1 MAKSKKPT
9 GVTVT
14 RSGNNY
20 TAKWICGDK
29 DYLGGQQLRYRAY
42 IGTFGTSNF
51 QWTEWTYKTVSAS
64 QRSAALNNAFALTD
78 FYPYYN
84 KVLAIVQVEV
94 RGNRKDYTT
103 TKGSG
108 AKKKTTKH
116 SFTWSDWTHGNYN
129 FAVPNL
135 PTITAELDSELAN
148 KTLFSWSSANNKENQ
163 PLVDYQYQSI
173 LVTDSNETDGS
184 KLTWD
189 SSNAG
194 WRTGTGSSV
203 AIAESATGSHTRWV
217 RVRARNCR
225 GVTSPWRYAKHVYA
239 TPNEPDNVELPTAS
253 VEVHPSYYRVSLHW
267 NNPSDAAHP
276 VDAILVQYAIAVPT
290 ATMGCPSSATWND
303 GARLAPKQGT
313 DGYTFTIN
321 DTLDADEC
329 LFLRV
334 TAQHDTDTNI
344 SPSDAILAL
353 RGALA
358 NPTAL
363 SVTTDDSTHKATV
376 TATNNSTVPGAFLA
390 ITYRTTNVE
399 ESFIVGVIPNGQSSA
414 TVQCPDWSQETA
426 VAFGVQA
433 IVGTAT
439 AKTRAD
445 GVTSYSLDVEMES
458 LTTLWSGG
466 TVPVAPTGITAAPTD
481 REGTVKLTW
490 NWSWEDAN
498 KAIISWADHSDAWE
512 STSEP
517 SSYEVGNIHA
527 ASWNVAGLETGK
539 TWYFRVR
546 LIQETANGT
555 TYGPWSAMA
564 SVDLSSAPAVPTLL
578 LDKAVITE
586 DGTVTASW
594 GYSSTDGTSQAYA
607 EICTATISGGGIVY
621 GNVIAHT
628 LTAQHITLSAA
639 ELAWTAGQTYLLC
652 VRVVSASGKV
662 SDGWSAPVSVAVAE
676 PLTAAIT
683 QSSLVASGGA
693 YELQTMPL
701 TVTVTGA
708 GTGGTTLLAIE
719 RAQDYQMA
727 RPDGETTNGFENETV
742 LLMEQTG
749 ETQMTVNVADLLGAL
764 DDGARYRI
772 VATVKDGFGQSAE
785 TTREFTVNWSHQA
798 LVPTATIALDRKYN
812 AVKITP
818 IPPNG
823 TVEGDTFDIYRLTAD
838 APELIVRDGGW
849 NTTYVDPYPAIR
861 ELGGHRVVFKTA
873 NGDYITAENDLA
885 WYDTN
890 EEQGDFLDLDYSII
904 DFGTGTVQGH
914 FNLELS
920 ASFEKDFNL
929 TEYLGGSIV
938 GDWNEGVKRAGSL
951 KFDTTEEDPE
961 LIEAIRALA
970 RYAGVCHVR
979 TPDGSSYTADVEVS
993 EDRNYKEA
1001 GKVVSYT
1008 LTVTKVD
1015 VQELDGM
1022 TLAEWEE
1029 MHPEEPEEDND
1040 GIRQRVYE

>member
-1 MAKSKKPT
+1 MAKSQKPT

-108 AKKKTTKH
+108 KKKKTTKH

-129 FAVPNL
+129 FAVSNL

-203 AIAESATGSHTRWV
+203 AITESATGSHTRWV

-239 TPNEPDNVELPTAS
+239 TPNEPNNLEMPTAN
-253 VEVHPSYYRVSLHW
+253 VEVHSSYYRVSLNW
-267 NNPSDAAHP
+267 NNPSSAAHP
-276 VDAILVQYAIAVPT
+276 VDSIIVQYALAVPT
-290 ATMGCPSSATWND
+290 ATMECPSGATWND
-303 GARLAPKQGT
+303 AVSLAPKQGA

-334 TAQHDTDTNI
+334 TAQHDTDSNT
-344 SPSDAILAL
+344 SPSDPILAL
-353 RGALA
+353 VGNLA
-358 NPTAL
+358 NPTNL
-363 SVTTDDSTHKATV
+363 SVQTNDSTHKATV

-399 ESFIVGVIPNGQSSA
+399 DSFIVGIIPNGETSA

-433 IVGTAT
+433 IVGTAA

-445 GVTSYSLDVEMES
+445 GVTSYSLDIEMES
-458 LTTLWSGG
+458 PTTLWSGG
-466 TVPVAPTGITAAPTD
+466 TVPVAPTGITAAPTG

-498 KAIISWADHSDAWE
+498 KVIISWADHADAWE

-517 SSYEVGNIHA
+517 STYEVTNIHA
-527 ASWNVAGLETGK
+527 PSWNVSGLETGK
-539 TWYFRVR
+539 AWYFRVR
-546 LIQETANGT
+546 LVHETASGT

-564 SVDLSSAPAVPTLL
+564 SVDLSSAPAVPTLV

-628 LTAQHITLSAA
+628 MTAQHITLSAA
-639 ELAWTAGQTYLLC
+639 ELGWTAGNTYLLC

-662 SDGWSAPVSVAVAE
+662 SDSWSDPVSVAVAE
-676 PLTAAIT
+676 PLTATIS
-683 QSSLVASGGA
+683 QSSLVSG
-693 YELQTMPL
+693 ELRTMPM

-708 GTGGTTLLAIE
+708 GAGGTTIVKIQ
-719 RAQDYQMA
+719 RAADYQMA
-727 RPDGETTNGFENETV
+727 RPDGETSDGFEGENVALIT
-742 LLMEQTG
+742 QTG
-749 ETQMTVNVADLLGAL
+749 EAQITITLDDLLGHL
-764 DDGARYRI
+764 DDGASYRI
-772 VATVKDGFGQSAE
+772 VATVQDGLGQSAE
-785 TTREFTVNWSHQA
+785 AELDFVVAWTHQA
-798 LVPTATIALDRKYN
+798 LVPSATAQLDAKNN
-812 AVKITP
+812 AMKITP
-818 IPPNG
+818 AAPEG
-823 TVEGDTFDIYRLTAD
+823 TAEGDTFDIYRLTAD
-838 APELIVRDGGW
+838 KAELIVKDGDW

-861 ELGGHRVVFKTA
+861 ELGGHRVVFKTS

-885 WYDTN
+885 WFDLG
-890 EEQGDFLDLDYSII
+890 EDEGDYLDLYYSII
-904 DFGTGTVQGH
+904 NFGTGTVRGE

-920 ASFEKDFNL
+920 ADFEKDFNL
-929 TEYLGGSIV
+929 TKYMGGSVV
-938 GDWNEGVKRAGSL
+938 GDWNKGTVRKGSVS
-951 KFDTTEEDPE
+951 FDTTEADPE

-970 RYAGVCHVR
+970 RWSSICHVR
-979 TPDGSSYTADVEVS
+979 TPDGSSYAADVQVS
-993 EDRNYKEA
+993 ENRSYKEA
-1001 GKVVSYT
+1001 GKVVGYT

-1015 VQELDGM
+1015 AQQLDGM
-1022 TLAEWEE
+1022 TLAEWET
-1029 MHPEEPEEDND
+1029 MHPDDPEEEDTD

>member
-42 IGTFGTSNF
+42 IGTFGTSSF

-94 RGNRKDYTT
+94 RGNRKDDTT
-103 TKGSG
+103 TTGSG
-108 AKKKTTKH
+108 KKKNTTKH

-135 PTITAELDSELAN
+135 PIITAELDSELAN

-203 AIAESATGSHTRWV
+203 AIMESATGSHTRWV

-313 DGYTFTIN
+313 DGYTFTVN

-334 TAQHDTDTNI
+334 TAQHDTDSNT
-344 SPSDAILAL
+344 SPSDPILAL
-353 RGALA
+353 VGNLA
-358 NPTAL
+358 NPTNL
-363 SVTTDDSTHKATV
+363 SVQTNDSTHKATV

-390 ITYRTTNVE
+390 ITYRTTNVDD
-399 ESFIVGVIPNGQSSA
+399 SFIVGVIPNGQSSA

-445 GVTSYSLDVEMES
+445 GVTSYSLDVDMES
-458 LTTLWSGG
+458 AATLWSGG
-466 TVPVAPTGITAAPTD
+466 TVPVAPTGITASAT
-481 REGTVKLTW
+481 ETTGTVKLTW

-498 KAIISWADHSDAWE
+498 KAILSWSDHADAWE

-527 ASWNVAGLETGK
+527 ASWNVAGLEAGK

-555 TYGPWSAMA
+555 TYGPWSAIA
-564 SVDLSSAPAVPTLL
+564 SVDLSSAPAVPTLV

-628 LTAQHITLSAA
+628 MTAQHITLSAA
-639 ELAWTAGQTYLLC
+639 ELGWTAGNTYLLC

-662 SDGWSAPVSVAVAE
+662 SDSWSNPVSVAVAE
-676 PLTAAIT
+676 PLTATIS
-683 QSSLVASGGA
+683 QSSLVSG
-693 YELQTMPL
+693 ELRTMPM

-708 GTGGTTLLAIE
+708 GAGGTTIVKIQ
-719 RAQDYQMA
+719 RAADYQMA
-727 RPDGETTNGFENETV
+727 RPDGESSDGFEGENVALIT
-742 LLMEQTG
+742 QTG
-749 ETQMTVNVADLLGAL
+749 EAQITITLDDLLGHL
-764 DDGARYRI
+764 DDGASYRI
-772 VATVKDGFGQSAE
+772 VAAVQDGLGQSAE
-785 TTREFTVNWSHQA
+785 AELDFVVAWTHQA
-798 LVPTATIALDRKYN
+798 LVPSATAQLDAKNN
-812 AVKITP
+812 AMKITP
-818 IPPNG
+818 VAPEG
-823 TVEGDTFDIYRLTAD
+823 TAEGDTFDIYRLTAD
-838 APELIVRDGGW
+838 KAELIVKDGEWG
-849 NTTYVDPYPAIR
+849 TTYVDPYPAIR
-861 ELGGHRVVFKTA
+861 GLGGHRVVFKTA

-885 WYDTN
+885 WFDLG
-890 EEQGDFLDLDYSII
+890 EDEGDYLDLYYSII
-904 DFGTGTVQGH
+904 NFGTGTVRGE

-920 ASFEKDFNL
+920 ADFEKDFNL
-929 TEYLGGSIV
+929 TKYMGGSVV
-938 GDWNEGVKRAGSL
+938 GDWNKGTVRKGSVS
-951 KFDTTEEDPE
+951 FDTTEADPE

-970 RYAGVCHVR
+970 RWSSICHVR
-979 TPDGSSYTADVEVS
+979 TPDGSSYAADVQVS
-993 EDRNYKEA
+993 ENRSYKEA
-1001 GKVVSYT
+1001 GKVVGYT

-1015 VQELDGM
+1015 AQQLDGM
-1022 TLAEWEE
+1022 TLAEWET
-1029 MHPEEPEEDND
+1029 MHPDDPEEEDTD